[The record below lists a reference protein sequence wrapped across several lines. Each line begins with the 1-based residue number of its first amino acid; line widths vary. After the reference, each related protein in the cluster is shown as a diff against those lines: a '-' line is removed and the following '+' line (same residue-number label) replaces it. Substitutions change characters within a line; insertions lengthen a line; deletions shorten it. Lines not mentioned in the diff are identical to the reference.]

1 MKIKG
6 LKHPRQHKLI
16 TVYQLPI
23 NYGKPLLVC
32 NKIFKF
38 TNALQKFDAKIVFNL
53 GFSKS
58 ALYNTYFIPNSKGGI
73 KNNLKLGLE

>member
-6 LKHPRQHKLI
+6 LKHPRQHKCI

-32 NKIFKF
+32 NKISKF
-38 TNALQKFDAKIVFNL
+38 TNALQNFLFLPNL

-58 ALYNTYFIPNSKGGI
+58 ALYNTYFIPNSKVGI
-73 KNNLKLGLE
+73 TNNLKLSLE